1 MLIVTTVFAIAA
13 VAAAFGT
20 GFLLGRYAF
29 DGEDPGIKAECSKL
43 RCDIEAF
50 TKGLRNAAV
59 SLSAAKEENAD
70 LAKRVAGLTRHYLD
84 QTERMRAI
92 DELRADAESRSK
104 KLELEIAL
112 LKERGRQLAAKVTE
126 QLKVTEQTEV
136 TEQATEVL
144 DTQRKLTSELK
155 NIPIRA
161 QKAPSG
167 ELSSRQSASTFRSGR
182 ELGESRIAS
191 FPK

>member
-1 MLIVTTVFAIAA
+1 
-13 VAAAFGT
+13 
-20 GFLLGRYAF
+20 
-29 DGEDPGIKAECSKL
+29 
-43 RCDIEAF
+43 
-50 TKGLRNAAV
+50 
-59 SLSAAKEENAD
+59 
-70 LAKRVAGLTRHYLD
+70 
-84 QTERMRAI
+84 MRAI
-92 DELRADAESRSK
+92 DELRADAENRSK

-144 DTQRKLTSELK
+144 DIQRKLTSELK

-167 ELSSRQSASTFRSGR
+167 ELSSRQSASIFRSGR